1 MAEQAGLM
9 SDAEV
14 AVIQV
19 GAGSMG
25 RGWLK
30 TIKNNPDVRLAG
42 LVDLDL
48 ETARQAAEATGHNGV
63 RIARS
68 LAELGVDADA
78 VINVTVPEAH
88 GAVAR
93 EALAAG
99 LPVLCEKPIA
109 PTVAEAKEMAAAAAA
124 SGQLLMI
131 SQSRRYFDGFRQF
144 RQVVDGLGPLGSVS
158 CEFFKAPHFGG
169 FRDAMAQPLLVDMAI
184 HTFDAARALIGADPL
199 SVYCETF
206 NPAWSWYAGDAAASA
221 VFEFPDGVRFSYVGC
236 WCADGQQTSWNG
248 RWRAS
253 AQAGTAIW
261 DGDNAPILERID
273 GGAEVPPAPGLPEQ
287 IAGSLAEFVDC
298 LRTGTT
304 PATVASA
311 NIGSLAMVEAAVLS
325 AKEGR
330 RVPLADVLGS

>member
-9 SDAEV
+9 A
-14 AVIQV
+14 AVPITVVQV

-30 TIKNNPDVRLAG
+30 TIKDNPDVRLVG

-48 ETARQAAEATGHNGV
+48 ETARTAAELTGHGGV
-63 RIARS
+63 PIARS
-68 LAELGVDADA
+68 LAELGVRPDA
-78 VINVTVPEAH
+78 VINVTVPQAH
-88 GAVAR
+88 GPVTR

-109 PTVAEAKEMAAAAAA
+109 PTVAEAQEMAAAAAA
-124 SGQLLMI
+124 AGQLLMI

-144 RQVVDGLGPLGSVS
+144 SQVVDGLGRLGSVS

-169 FRDAMAQPLLVDMAI
+169 FRDAMEQPLLVDMAI

-199 SVYCETF
+199 GVYCETF

-236 WCADGQQTSWNG
+236 WCAGGQETSWNG
-248 RWRAS
+248 RWRAT

-261 DGDNAPILERID
+261 DGDNAPTVERLD
-273 GGAEVPPAPGLPEQ
+273 GAADVPAAPGLPEQ

-298 LRTGTT
+298 LRTGTQ
-304 PATVASA
+304 PATTASA
-311 NIGSLAMVEAAVLS
+311 NIASLAMVEAAVLS
-325 AKEGR
+325 AEQGR
-330 RVPLADVLGS
+330 RVALAEVLRR

>member
-1 MAEQAGLM
+1 MMKDEPL
-9 SDAEV
+9 

-25 RGWLK
+25 RGWLT
-30 TIKNNPDVRLAG
+30 TIKNNPDVRLVG

-48 ETARQAAEATGHNGV
+48 ATARAAAELTGHDDV
-63 RIARS
+63 PVARS
-68 LAELGVDADA
+68 LGELGVEADA

-88 GAVAR
+88 GAIAR

-109 PTVAEAKEMAAAAAA
+109 PTVGEAQEMAAAAAA
-124 SGQLLMI
+124 AGQLLMI

-169 FRDAMAQPLLVDMAI
+169 FRDAMEQPLLVDMAI

-199 SVYCETF
+199 GVYCETF

-221 VFEFPDGVRFSYVGC
+221 VFEFPDGLRFSYVGC
-236 WCADGQQTSWNG
+236 WCADGQETSWNG
-248 RWRAS
+248 RWRAT
-253 AQAGTAIW
+253 AQSGTAIW
-261 DGDNAPILERID
+261 DGDNAPTVERLD
-273 GGAEVPPAPGLPEQ
+273 GAADVPPAPGLPEQ

-298 LRTGTT
+298 LRTGTE

-311 NIGSLAMVEAAVLS
+311 NIASLAMVEAAVLS

-330 RVPLADVLGS
+330 KVALAEVLRP